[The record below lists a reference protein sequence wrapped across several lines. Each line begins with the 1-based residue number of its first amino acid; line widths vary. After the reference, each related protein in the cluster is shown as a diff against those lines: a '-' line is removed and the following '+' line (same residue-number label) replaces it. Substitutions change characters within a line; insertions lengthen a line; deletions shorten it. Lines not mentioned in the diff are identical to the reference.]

1 MQSKRCYVWTEAVSL
16 DLNFTKSAN
25 TATTRITACHH
36 TGLAFSRSL
45 EVYEVPEL
53 TT

>member
-16 DLNFTKSAN
+16 DLNFTNSAN
-25 TATTRITACHH
+25 MASTRITACRH